1 MPNPIR
7 GRLGQLSKVA
17 ERPTVASRS
26 LPLRIRVDL
35 PPETMRALVAAA
47 ATGKLDGIELPEGEI
62 PWRSDPIML
71 TDTPTGDGRTFLSSG
86 ADHGP
91 LPLPLMANLSTTW
104 GHDGA
109 ENCGRIETIE
119 FDHPRVRASG
129 FFADSDFARDV
140 VRAVVAKNV
149 RGISVDLRDLD
160 GDVTISED
168 EDGFVVS
175 MDFTATRWKI
185 DGATVTPFPAFD
197 DAEIAAEVAGM
208 PTEDEEPV
216 EPEDVEAA
224 STLSIEDLEVIGDA
238 ELPLADREREWD
250 GVAAEQTVRGWASS
264 DGSGDPETIDWSA
277 YARAFFWRDP
287 EADPETF
294 GAYSLGFGEVVDG
307 ELVAVPRGIFAVAAV
322 LQGGRGGTEIPEED
336 QDRIKARVG
345 AYYERMADEFD
356 DETIVAPWAEDE
368 ASTVRAS
375 LAAAGRKSAVPAGL
389 FEEPRFEELTGPTFD
404 ERTGRYFGHAA
415 PFDVCH
421 IGFEDACV
429 CAPRSSAA
437 YAYFLTGALRTDGG
451 QVSVGHVTLGGG
463 HADEDLDWRQTQSFY
478 DEVGLCAADVVVGED
493 AFGIWFSGRLRPG
506 LSDED
511 SERLLAHALSGDW
524 RWIGGSLEL
533 VALAAVNTPGFPVP
547 RLALRAGERFSLT
560 AGAGTKKL
568 DAMVRESRRP
578 VSRAEYL
585 TLVETVASLQ
595 RADALRRIA
604 AGCA

>member
-1 MPNPIR
+1 
-7 GRLGQLSKVA
+7 
-17 ERPTVASRS
+17 
-26 LPLRIRVDL
+26 
-35 PPETMRALVAAA
+35 MRALVAAA
-47 ATGKLDGIELPEGEI
+47 ATGTLAGIELPEGEI

-86 ADHGP
+86 AEHGP

-109 ENCGRIETIE
+109 ENCGRIESIE
-119 FDHPRVRASG
+119 FDHPRVRATG
-129 FFADSDFARDV
+129 FFADSDFGRDV

-160 GDVTISED
+160 GDVTIVED

-197 DAEIAAEVAGM
+197 DAEISAEVAGSS
-208 PTEDEEPV
+208 DSEEEEIPV
-216 EPEDVEAA
+216 DVEAA
-224 STLSIEDLEVIGDA
+224 STLSVEALEVIGDA
-238 ELPLADREREWD
+238 ELPLVDRDAEWNAEGAEASVLEWATD
-250 GVAAEQTVRGWASS
+250 GDVV
-264 DGSGDPETIDWSA
+264 DWTA
-277 YARAFFWRDP
+277 YSRAFFWRDP
-287 EADPETF
+287 EADPETAA
-294 GAYSLGFGEVVDG
+294 AYSLGFAEVVDG
-307 ELVAVPRGIFAVAAV
+307 ELVAVPAGIMAAAASV
-322 LQGGRGGTEIPEED
+322 DTLPEED
-336 QDRIKARVG
+336 RDAARTAIGSYFDRMRT
-345 AYYERMADEFD
+345 EFD
-356 DETIVAPWAEDE
+356 DDSIVAPWDDDEE
-368 ASTVRAS
+368 ASTERPS
-375 LAAAGRKSAVPAGL
+375 LAAAGRKTVVPAGL
-389 FEEPRFEELTGPTFD
+389 FDDPRLEELTAPTFD

-429 CAPRSSAA
+429 CAPKSSAA
-437 YAYFLTGALRTDGG
+437 YAYFLTGALRTDAGTLSIG
-451 QVSVGHVTLGGG
+451 TVTLGGG
-463 HADEDLDWRQTQSFY
+463 HADEDLDWRQTQAFY
-478 DEVGLCAADVVVGED
+478 DEVGLAAAQISVGED
-493 AFGIWFSGRLRPG
+493 EFGIWFSGRLWPG
-506 LSDED
+506 LSDDD
-511 SERLLAHALSGDW
+511 SERLLSHALSGDW

-547 RLALRAGERFSLT
+547 RLAVRGGERFSLT

-578 VSRAEYL
+578 VSRSEYL
-585 TLVETVASLQ
+585 SVVEKVERLE